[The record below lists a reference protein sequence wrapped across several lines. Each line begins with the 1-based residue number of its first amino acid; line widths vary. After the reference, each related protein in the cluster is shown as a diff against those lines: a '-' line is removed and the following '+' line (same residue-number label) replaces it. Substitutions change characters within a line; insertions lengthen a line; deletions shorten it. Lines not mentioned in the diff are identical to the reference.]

1 MRRGTSNRLCNIR
14 KMEYALIGDNLV
26 GKLLEM
32 MQKFRRDDSIST
44 VSLIP

>member
-1 MRRGTSNRLCNIR
+1 MSFNIR

-26 GKLLEM
+26 GRLLEM

-44 VSLIP
+44 VSFASLYYGLI